1 MEKEKKGN
9 EYNVELGL
17 LPAIKGF
24 WYHFKS
30 YKPGYAGSI
39 IMLVAIIVSIFAP
52 YIAPSDPH
60 SFDYELLETPSLAH
74 PMGTDYLGRDILS
87 RSIYGLSNS
96 LKVGLGAAGLAIFIG
111 IILGSIPGYYGGTI
125 DTIFSRFFEVF
136 MMIPSFLLVLLIVAL
151 FGSNINFI
159 IIVIG
164 ITIWPSTARIMRSQV
179 MTIKTREYVE
189 SSIVIGG
196 SDLYTLFKHII
207 PNGIYPVITIG
218 MLRIG
223 SAILTEAGLSFLGLG
238 DPSAISLGKDIR
250 NATKFLQIAPHLI
263 TYPGLILIIVVL
275 AVNMIGDGLNVTFN
289 PRLRKK

>member
-9 EYNVELGL
+9 NDNVKLGL
-17 LPAIKGF
+17 LPAIKNF
-24 WYHFKS
+24 WNNFKS
-30 YKPGYAGSI
+30 YKPAYAGSI
-39 IMLVAIIVSIFAP
+39 IMLVTIIVSIFAP
-52 YIAPSDPH
+52 YIVPSDPH
-60 SFDYELLETPSLAH
+60 SLDYELLEPPSLAH

-96 LKVGLGAAGLAIFIG
+96 LKVGLGAAGLAILIG
-111 IILGSIPGYYGGTI
+111 IILGSIPGYYGGII

-207 PNGIYPVITIG
+207 PNGIYPVITMG

-238 DPSAISLGKDIR
+238 DPSAISLGKDIK

-275 AVNMIGDGLNVTFN
+275 AVNMIGDGLNITFN

>member
-1 MEKEKKGN
+1 MVNKNVKEEITHKG
-9 EYNVELGL
+9 LI
-17 LPAIKGF
+17 PALKNF
-24 WYHFKS
+24 WNQFKT
-30 YKPGYAGSI
+30 YRPAYAGSI
-39 IMLVAIIVSIFAP
+39 IMLIAIIIGLFAQFITP
-52 YIAPSDPH
+52 YDPYDLE
-60 SFDYELLETPSLAH
+60 FELLQTPSLAH
-74 PMGTDYLGRDILS
+74 PMGTDYLGRDIFS

-96 LKVGLGAAGLAIFIG
+96 LKVGLGAAGLAIVIG
-111 IILGSIPGYYGGTI
+111 VILGSIPGYYGGII
-125 DTIFSRFFEVF
+125 DTLFSRFFEIF
-136 MMIPSFLLVLLIVAL
+136 MMIPSFLLVILIVAL

-164 ITIWPSTARIMRSQV
+164 VTIWPSTARIMRSQV

-196 SDLYTLFKHII
+196 SDLYTLFRHII
-207 PNGIYPVITIG
+207 PNGIYPAITIG

-250 NATKFLQIAPHLI
+250 NATKFIHIAPHLI
-263 TYPGLILIIVVL
+263 TFPGLILIVIVL

-289 PRLRKK
+289 PRLRKR